1 MDEGLRHALEHHQ
14 KFGKSI
20 VKLFELGKVYSEST
34 EQNSKQRYH
43 EPRHAA
49 FVLYDMQSGK
59 EDIYRQSKGIVE
71 MLCKSLGISYSDD
84 IANYHIW
91 DEHTVYT
98 CMNLEHNFAQSR
110 RMAASSKARL
120 HTSIPRIQSFDISC
134 LVSQSAKVGEI
145 NGLTGW
151 CRVACPT
158 ELLARE
164 QSVRDM
170 LRDVQDHLFTIQ
182 AEVAGAPKSVPQ
194 ASVETL
200 GEVIAAIERSLPE
213 VKTFLVPGGT
223 EFSARLDIARAVS
236 RRVERR
242 LVQLH
247 ESGERT
253 ISPSSRAYANRLS
266 SLLYALTRLANDAAS
281 IAEMPPQY
289 RDA

>member
-1 MDEGLRHALEHHQ
+1 MS
-14 KFGKSI
+14 FYTGKGDGGTT
-20 VKLFELGKVYSEST
+20 KLFDSKPGERVTKTSPIFECLGNLDEL
-34 EQNSKQRYH
+34 
-43 EPRHAA
+43 
-49 FVLYDMQSGK
+49 
-59 EDIYRQSKGIVE
+59 
-71 MLCKSLGISYSDD
+71 
-84 IANYHIW
+84 
-91 DEHTVYT
+91 
-98 CMNLEHNFAQSR
+98 
-110 RMAASSKARL
+110 
-120 HTSIPRIQSFDISC
+120 
-134 LVSQSAKVGEI
+134 

-164 QSVRDM
+164 RSVRDM

-236 RRVERR
+236 RRAERR

-266 SLLYALTRLANDAAS
+266 SLFYALTRLANDAAS